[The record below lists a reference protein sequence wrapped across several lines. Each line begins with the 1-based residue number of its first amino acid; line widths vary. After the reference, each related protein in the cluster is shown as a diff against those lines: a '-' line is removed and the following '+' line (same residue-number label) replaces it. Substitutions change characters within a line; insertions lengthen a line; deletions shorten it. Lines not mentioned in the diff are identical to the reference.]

1 VNRLGNPKEATIY
14 HFWSADF
21 SRQRLLTFLRR
32 IRVRRLTP
40 FSASS
45 LGVRCGSLNVSLTLT
60 LVRIVTWGA
69 QLSTVVESIADY
81 RGDQD
86 AGGNVVAF
94 VAVVEGRPFLREC
107 IRRSMQ
113 VALAVPVV
121 TYSTLSELGAQL
133 PDSSIGLVVLSLIEG
148 TSEAC
153 ATALK
158 DLSEFASELPVI
170 ALASTN
176 DVDLARAA
184 IGCGAKGFI
193 PVTMGFEIAIEVMR
207 FVLAGGTYVPPDCL
221 LVGDQR
227 GLRGSTTSPRPYML
241 TSRELSVVRAIQ
253 QGKSNKIIANELN
266 MCLSTVKVHVRN
278 VMRKLNAKNRTEVAM
293 KS

>member
-1 VNRLGNPKEATIY
+1 
-14 HFWSADF
+14 
-21 SRQRLLTFLRR
+21 
-32 IRVRRLTP
+32 
-40 FSASS
+40 
-45 LGVRCGSLNVSLTLT
+45 
-60 LVRIVTWGA
+60 
-69 QLSTVVESIADY
+69 
-81 RGDQD
+81 
-86 AGGNVVAF
+86 
-94 VAVVEGRPFLREC
+94 
-107 IRRSMQ
+107 MQ
-113 VALAVPVV
+113 VALAVPVA

-133 PDSSIGLVVLSLIEG
+133 PHPSIGLVVLSLIEG
-148 TSEAC
+148 TSETC

-158 DLSEFASELPVI
+158 DLSEFASGLPVI

-227 GLRGSTTSPRPYML
+227 GLRAPTSSSARPYML

-293 KS
+293 KG